1 MANTKNSTSIGLIS
15 SEYTNPVD
23 AMTFKVFNIFE
34 AFRVNPELKNNEEST
49 QIVLLLV
56 SLYKDGIISSEI
68 INKEFSVASL
78 KKSISESNL
87 DNGSKQTY
95 LSVIDVLF
103 DSLLKVISHSFDYL
117 SLYLFQIEKELLNEY
132 FPAIFDDTIYRIAQ
146 SQGRYAAEF
155 IQPVELTRFMCGL
168 VDLKMDAKVFNPF
181 AGIASFG
188 INLHDEQAY
197 FGQEINQKT
206 WVLGVLRLMA
216 YGKLANTKFERAD
229 SIEEWPVD
237 SKFDL
242 IVSNP
247 PLGMRIDIHDA
258 ISNSNIKSSEHFL
271 LEKGIQLLSVGGK
284 MVAVLSQGI
293 LFRGGRELELRK
305 QLVENDLIDTIIS
318 FPGGLFNYTA
328 IPFVIMVLSSHE
340 KTHNKVRFIKA
351 DNYVVEKNRR
361 EKVLH
366 DELLLNVYNS
376 VVEFNDDVRI
386 IDKGQLRE
394 NDYNLSVNRYFD
406 DTKIDTGIPDGA
418 KQVRLGE
425 LVDTFSRGFIESK
438 TGKVINISDLAE
450 SVDNFEKLASEFEI
464 GNIPIS
470 SQKIE
475 SSVLLLSRIRSLKP
489 TYCKVVE
496 GEAVY
501 CSNNIIPLLVDESKI
516 YIPYLILELNS
527 ERVSKFVRSR
537 LTGITI
543 PTLSKKD
550 ILEIPILL
558 YSIEEQKAKFTGFL
572 DAIARK
578 KKEELISFSKIHGLE
593 SDIHEQNAFLRHTLA
608 GPVSNLEGTVKN
620 IQSIIDNYALQFPDI
635 WKMKVSDKHKF
646 TLKEYVSNLS
656 RDITK
661 ISTTIGKQLKQELS
675 LSDNP
680 KELIDILNFLLRF
693 TEEFNENKTKNF
705 TLLFDF
711 DDDYTDLFETYVNGA
726 IYSPKVLLNKNLL
739 TDMLNNLI
747 ENAEKH
753 AFIEGQNNRIE
764 IQLLG
769 VLEDSE
775 NPKVQ
780 ILFSNTGKPLPE
792 NFTIDDFS
800 RKGNAIGANAG
811 NGFGGW
817 YISEIVKYFGG
828 SIDLID
834 ETGPEGLPD
843 GDLSTSFEINLPV
856 VYEEKL

>member
-1 MANTKNSTSIGLIS
+1 MANTHYSKSNGLIS

-34 AFRVNPELKNNEEST
+34 AFRANPELKNNEEST

-56 SLYKDGIISSEI
+56 SLYNDGIVSYQT
-68 INKEFSVASL
+68 INKDFSVVNL
-78 KKSISESNL
+78 KRLISESNL
-87 DNGSKQTY
+87 DDDFKQTY
-95 LSVIDVLF
+95 ISVIDVLF
-103 DSLLKVISHSFDYL
+103 DSLSKVINHSLDCICF
-117 SLYLFQIEKELLNEY
+117 YLFQIEKELLNQY

-155 IQPVELTRFMCGL
+155 IQPVELTRFMYGL

-188 INLHDEQAY
+188 INLHDEQTY
-197 FGQEINQKT
+197 FGQEINHKT

-216 YGKLANTKFERAD
+216 YGKFTNTKFERAD
-229 SIEEWPVD
+229 SIEEWPLE

-247 PLGMRIDIHDA
+247 PLGMRIDNHDS

-271 LEKGIQLLSVGGK
+271 LEKGIQSLSVGGK
-284 MVAVLSQGI
+284 MVALLSQGI
-293 LFRGGRELELRK
+293 LFRGGREQELRK

-328 IPFVIMVLSSHE
+328 IPFVLIVLSNHE
-340 KTHNKVRFIKA
+340 KAHNKVRFIKA
-351 DNYVVEKNRR
+351 DNYIVERNRR
-361 EKVLH
+361 EKLLY
-366 DELLLNVYNS
+366 DELLLNVYKN
-376 VVEFNDDVRI
+376 VVEFNDDVI
-386 IDKGQLRE
+386 LIDKAQLRE
-394 NDYNLSVNRYFD
+394 NDYNLSVNRYFEGN
-406 DTKIDTGIPDGA
+406 INDTGIPDGA
-418 KQVRLGE
+418 TLVKLGE
-425 LVDTFSRGFIESK
+425 LVNTFSRGFTDSQ

-450 SVDNFEKLASEFEI
+450 SVENFEKQVSDFEY
-464 GNIPIS
+464 GNITIS
-470 SQKIE
+470 SQIIE
-475 SSVLLLSRIRSLKP
+475 SSVLLLSKIRSLKP

-496 GEAVY
+496 GESVF
-501 CSNNIIPLLVDESKI
+501 CSNNIIPLLVIESKV

-527 ERVSKFVRSR
+527 DRVSKFVRSR

-558 YSIEEQKAKFTGFL
+558 YSIEEQKAKYTGFL

-608 GPVSNLEGTVKN
+608 GPVSNLDGTVKN
-620 IQSIIDNYALQFPDI
+620 IKSIIDNYALQFPDI

-646 TLKEYVSNLS
+646 TLKDYVSNLS

-661 ISTTIGKQLKQELS
+661 ISATIGKQLKQELS

-680 KELIDILNFLLRF
+680 KELIDILKFLSRF
-693 TEEFNENKTKNF
+693 TEEFNENKPQNYS
-705 TLLFDF
+705 LQFDF
-711 DDDYTDLFETYVNGA
+711 DDEYTDLFETYVNGEVF
-726 IYSPKVLLNKNLL
+726 SPKIFANRDLLA
-739 TDMLNNLI
+739 DMLNNLI
-747 ENAEKH
+747 ENAVKH
-753 AFIEGQNNRIE
+753 AFEEGGNNRIE
-764 IQLLG
+764 ILLLG
-769 VLEDSE
+769 VLDDIE
-775 NPKVQ
+775 NPKIQ

-800 RKGNAIGANAG
+800 RKGNAIGVNAG
-811 NGFGGW
+811 DGYGGW
-817 YISEIVKYFGG
+817 YITEIVKYFGG

-834 ETGPEGLPD
+834 ETGPEGIPES
-843 GDLSTSFEINLPV
+843 DLATSFEINLPV